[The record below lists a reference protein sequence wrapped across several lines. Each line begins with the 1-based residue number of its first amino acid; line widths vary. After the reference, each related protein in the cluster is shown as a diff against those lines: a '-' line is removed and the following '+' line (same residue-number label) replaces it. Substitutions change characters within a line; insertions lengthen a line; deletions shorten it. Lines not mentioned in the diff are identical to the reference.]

1 MHRNHTD
8 IFLSLIPLP
17 SLKWFLFFCL
27 LHTYISFALQS
38 AFFCAKV
45 GAVPR
50 SIFSLHLTI
59 CLAKRLLFPCFF
71 KWSLT
76 NEHYWIFFV
85 THLHLWRGP
94 RLKVFTETK
103 LSVNIFNH
111 HSFLLNKAFLRFTPW
126 KDAAVLKRSPQS
138 STSVLSLCYSIKA
151 VISLEWC
158 LVQAVCGGSFF
169 ALRGESISWPLVFFV
184 ESFLLGFRR
193 NGLSRHPR
201 VINILSFITESLSK
215 TYFVS

>member
-1 MHRNHTD
+1 M
-8 IFLSLIPLP
+8 ISC
-17 SLKWFLFFCL
+17 FLFATH
-27 LHTYISFALQS
+27 LHFICITVR
-38 AFFCAKV
+38 FFFL
-45 GAVPR
+45 PR
-50 SIFSLHLTI
+50 
-59 CLAKRLLFPCFF
+59 LARFPAAYFPCIWPSVLQNDSSFPAFSNDLLLMNTIGFF
-71 KWSLT
+71 
-76 NEHYWIFFV
+76 F